1 MAGDLDPLLV
11 SIPEPAHALCRD
23 LWTEGVA
30 SPAALR
36 MEVRAW
42 QSRMHTI
49 LEDHELVDVE
59 LGDKLARTCLRLLQW
74 LGPEPAAEHHRLVHL
89 ACRYLACDDDG
100 ESDFDSVL
108 GLDDDAAV
116 INAVVEVL
124 GKPQWRV
131 ELP

>member
-1 MAGDLDPLLV
+1 MAADLDSLLPA
-11 SIPEPAHALCRD
+11 IPEPSHALCRA
-23 LWTEGVA
+23 LWEEGLA

-42 QSRMHTI
+42 QSRMHTVVEHRD
-49 LEDHELVDVE
+49 LLDPE
-59 LGDKLARTCLRLLQW
+59 LGDRLATCCMRLLRW
-74 LGPEPAAEHHRLVHL
+74 LDRPDTPEHRLVHL

-100 ESDFDSVL
+100 EADFDSVL

-116 INAVVEVL
+116 INAVVEAI
-124 GKPQWRV
+124 GHPEWRV